1 MLFIFSGLPGVGKS
15 TVAREIAKRLKAVYV
30 RADTIEQAMR
40 DCMPDYEVTIE
51 GYEIAYAV
59 AAENLG
65 LGLRVVA
72 DSVNPLNITRDAWR
86 NTAISQGKE
95 FMDIEVICSDATEHR
110 RRVEQRV
117 SDIPGLKLPTWDETV
132 SRQYEPWT
140 MKRLIIDTAMSDIH
154 LLSDKIESIA
164 LMLEKGMR
172 IEVAK
177 VLESSMQKYDS
188 LYRQL
193 GE

>member
-15 TVAREIAKRLKAVYV
+15 TVAREVAKRLKAVYV

-40 DCMPDYEVTIE
+40 DCMPNYEVTRE

-59 AAENLG
+59 AAENLA

-72 DSVNPLNITRDAWR
+72 DSVNPFNITRDAWR

-117 SDIPGLKLPTWDETV
+117 SDIPGLKLPTWDETA

-140 MKRLIIDTAMSDIH
+140 MERLVIDTAMRSTH
-154 LLSDKIESIA
+154 LLADKIESIA

-177 VLESSMQKYDS
+177 ALESSMHKYDS

-193 GE
+193 GK

>member
-40 DCMPDYEVTIE
+40 DCMPDYEVTIG

-59 AAENLG
+59 AAENLA

-140 MKRLIIDTAMSDIH
+140 MKRLIIDTAMSDTH

-177 VLESSMQKYDS
+177 VLESSMQKYDN

>member
-1 MLFIFSGLPGVGKS
+1 MLFIFSGLPGIGKS
-15 TVAREIAKRLKAVYV
+15 TVAREIAERLKAVYV

-40 DCMPDYEVTIE
+40 DCMSDYEVTIE
-51 GYEIAYAV
+51 GYKIAYAV
-59 AAENLG
+59 VAENLA

-110 RRVEQRV
+110 RRVKQRV
-117 SDIPGLKLPTWDETV
+117 SDIQGLKLPTWDETV
-132 SRQYEPWT
+132 SRKYEPWT
-140 MKRLIIDTAMSDIH
+140 MKRIIIDTTMLDTH
-154 LLSDKIESIA
+154 LMSDKIESIA

-177 VLESSMQKYDS
+177 ALESSMQKYDS

>member
-15 TVAREIAKRLKAVYV
+15 TVAREVAKRLKAVYV

-59 AAENLG
+59 AAENLA

-117 SDIPGLKLPTWDETV
+117 SDISGLKLPTWDETV

-140 MKRLIIDTAMSDIH
+140 MKRLIIDTAMSDTH
-154 LLSDKIESIA
+154 LLADKIESIA

-177 VLESSMQKYDS
+177 ALESSMQKSDR

>member
-15 TVAREIAKRLKAVYV
+15 TVAREVAKRLKAVYV

-40 DCMPDYEVTIE
+40 DCMPDYEVTRE

-59 AAENLG
+59 AAENLA

-72 DSVNPLNITRDAWR
+72 DSVNPFNITRDAWR
-86 NTAISQGKE
+86 NIAISQGKE
-95 FMDIEVICSDATEHR
+95 FMDIEVICSDTTEHR

-140 MKRLIIDTAMSDIH
+140 MERLVIDTAMWDTH
-154 LLSDKIESIA
+154 LLADKIESIV
-164 LMLEKGMR
+164 LMFEKGMR

-177 VLESSMQKYDS
+177 ALESSMHKYDS
-188 LYRQL
+188 HYRQL
-193 GE
+193 GK

>member
-1 MLFIFSGLPGVGKS
+1 M
-15 TVAREIAKRLKAVYV
+15 
-30 RADTIEQAMR
+30 
-40 DCMPDYEVTIE
+40 
-51 GYEIAYAV
+51 
-59 AAENLG
+59 
-65 LGLRVVA
+65 A

-140 MKRLIIDTAMSDIH
+140 MKRLIIDTAMSDTH

>member
-59 AAENLG
+59 AAENLA

-140 MKRLIIDTAMSDIH
+140 MKRLIIDTAMSDTH
-154 LLSDKIESIA
+154 LLSDKIESIS

>member
-59 AAENLG
+59 AAENLA

-72 DSVNPLNITRDAWR
+72 GSVNPLNITRDAWR

-140 MKRLIIDTAMSDIH
+140 MKRLIIDTAMSDTH

>member
-15 TVAREIAKRLKAVYV
+15 TVAREVAKRLKAVYV

-59 AAENLG
+59 ATENLT

-86 NTAISQGKE
+86 NTAISQAKE

-140 MKRLIIDTAMSDIH
+140 MKRLIIDTAMSDTH
-154 LLSDKIESIA
+154 LLADKIESIA

-172 IEVAK
+172 IEVVKA
-177 VLESSMQKYDS
+177 LESSMQKYDR

>member
-1 MLFIFSGLPGVGKS
+1 
-15 TVAREIAKRLKAVYV
+15 
-30 RADTIEQAMR
+30 
-40 DCMPDYEVTIE
+40 MPDYEVTIE

-59 AAENLG
+59 AAENLA

-140 MKRLIIDTAMSDIH
+140 MKRLIIDTAMSDTH

-177 VLESSMQKYDS
+177 VLESSMQKYDN

>member
-59 AAENLG
+59 AAENLA

-110 RRVEQRV
+110 VEQRV

-140 MKRLIIDTAMSDIH
+140 MKRLIIDTAMSDTH

>member
-59 AAENLG
+59 AAENLA

-95 FMDIEVICSDATEHR
+95 FMDIEGICSDATEHR
-110 RRVEQRV
+110 GRVEQRV

-140 MKRLIIDTAMSDIH
+140 MKRLIIDTAMSDTH

>member
-15 TVAREIAKRLKAVYV
+15 TVAREVAKRLKAVYV

-40 DCMPDYEVTIE
+40 DCMPDYEVTRE

-59 AAENLG
+59 AAENLA

-72 DSVNPLNITRDAWR
+72 DSVNPFNITRDAWR

-95 FMDIEVICSDATEHR
+95 FMDIEVICSDTTEHR

-117 SDIPGLKLPTWDETV
+117 SDIPGLKLPTWDETA

-140 MKRLIIDTAMSDIH
+140 MERLVIDTAMWGTH
-154 LLSDKIESIA
+154 LLADKIESIA
-164 LMLEKGMR
+164 LMIEKGMR

-177 VLESSMQKYDS
+177 ALESSMHKYDS

-193 GE
+193 GK